1 MQDNKDGLDLILLF
15 VDKLCSSD
23 FIKEITINNNESLF
37 EKKDN
42 EKSNINISELNKL
55 VLEIFPASNEKR
67 YSYAKI
73 TKHILKKTEGDK
85 PSKRFVDFLSL
96 LQTISENLNQLIELF
111 KKIGNDKQKKYNNAS
126 IGVYKLKDHIDI
138 EIYRIERQEELQKK
152 TEEAIKEKT
161 EEFSKEVQNIKDN
174 LTKMSVQY
182 ITILGIFASIVLAF
196 VSGLAFSTSVLQN
209 IDKVSIYRLIAVI
222 SLIAI
227 FIVNI
232 LNSLFSFIKQIHY
245 GKDDESS
252 KFKPLNLFNIIML
265 LIIILTAV
273 AWYRYHPYEHKTTAN
288 STTTI
293 NINASDLANCRA
305 K

>member
-1 MQDNKDGLDLILLF
+1 MQDNKDGLNLILLF
-15 VDKLCSSD
+15 VNKLCSSD
-23 FIKEITINNNESLF
+23 FIKEFTINNNESLF
-37 EKKDN
+37 GKDDN
-42 EKSNINISELNKL
+42 EKSNINISELDKL
-55 VLEIFPASNEKR
+55 VLEIFPTRNEKR

-73 TKHILKKTEGDK
+73 TNHILKKTEGDK
-85 PSKRFVDFLSL
+85 SSFLLL

-111 KKIGNDKQKKYNNAS
+111 KKISNDKQKKYNNAS

-161 EEFSKEVQNIKDN
+161 ENFSNEVQNIKDN
-174 LTKMSVQY
+174 LTKISVQY

-252 KFKPLNLFNIIML
+252 KFKPLNSFNIIML
-265 LIIILTAV
+265 LIIILTGV
-273 AWYRYHPYEHKTTAN
+273 AWYFYHPYEHKTTTN

>member
-1 MQDNKDGLDLILLF
+1 MQDNKDDLNLILLF

-23 FIKEITINNNESLF
+23 FIKKITINNNESLF
-37 EKKDN
+37 GKDDN
-42 EKSNINISELNKL
+42 EKSNINFSELDKL
-55 VLEIFPASNEKR
+55 VLGIFPTHNEKR

-73 TKHILKKTEGDK
+73 TNHILKKTEGDK
-85 PSKRFVDFLSL
+85 SSFLLL

-111 KKIGNDKQKKYNNAS
+111 KKISNDKQNKYNNAS

-161 EEFSKEVQNIKDN
+161 EEFSKEVRNIKDN
-174 LTKMSVQY
+174 LTKISVQY

-265 LIIILTAV
+265 LIIILTGV
-273 AWYRYHPYEHKTTAN
+273 AWYLYHPYEHKTTTN

>member
-1 MQDNKDGLDLILLF
+1 MQDNKDGLNPILLF
-15 VDKLCSSD
+15 VNKLCSSD
-23 FIKEITINNNESLF
+23 FIKEFTINNNESLF
-37 EKKDN
+37 GKDDN
-42 EKSNINISELNKL
+42 EKSNINTSELDKL
-55 VLEIFPASNEKR
+55 VLKIFPTNNEKR

-73 TKHILKKTEGDK
+73 TNHILKKTEGDK
-85 PSKRFVDFLSL
+85 SSFLLL

-111 KKIGNDKQKKYNNAS
+111 KKISNDKQKKYNNAS

-161 EEFSKEVQNIKDN
+161 ENFSKEVQNIKDN
-174 LTKMSVQY
+174 LTKISVQY

-252 KFKPLNLFNIIML
+252 KFKPLNSFNIIML
-265 LIIILTAV
+265 LIIILTGV
-273 AWYRYHPYEHKTTAN
+273 AWYFGHPYEHKTTTN

>member
-1 MQDNKDGLDLILLF
+1 MQDNKDGLNLILLF
-15 VDKLCSSD
+15 IDKLCSSD
-23 FIKEITINNNESLF
+23 FIKKITINNNESLF
-37 EKKDN
+37 KKNDN
-42 EKSNINISELNKL
+42 EKSNINISELDKL
-55 VLEIFPASNEKR
+55 VLEIFPTSNEKR

-73 TKHILKKTEGDK
+73 TNHIFKKTEGDK
-85 PSKRFVDFLSL
+85 SSKRFVDFLLL

-111 KKIGNDKQKKYNNAS
+111 KKIGNDKQNKYNNAS

-265 LIIILTAV
+265 LIIILTGV
-273 AWYRYHPYEHKTTAN
+273 AWYFYHPYEHKTTAN